1 MAARVAR
8 PFGLRGLRA
17 VALPL
22 THFRRLDG
30 ARRAALAGAIAIGV
44 GALSGIPDFGWIEG
58 AQLLLAVCIVR
69 LLARRL
75 EESTFPLPFHDHT
88 LLAAGGI
95 WAAAVT
101 LANAFDGA
109 DLGTELIIL
118 GGCVLVFFAGLRVR
132 TYGEHY
138 WFE

>member
-1 MAARVAR
+1 MRSI
-8 PFGLRGLRA
+8 
-17 VALPL
+17 ALPL

-30 ARRAALAGAIAIGV
+30 ARRTALAGALTIGV
-44 GALSGIPDFGWIEG
+44 AALSGIPDFGWIEG
-58 AQLLLAVCIVR
+58 SQLLLAVCIVR

-75 EESTFPLPFHDHT
+75 EATTFPLPFHDHT
-88 LLAAGGI
+88 LMAAGGF
-95 WAAAVT
+95 WAALVT
-101 LANAFDGA
+101 LVNAFDGA
-109 DLGTELIIL
+109 DPATELIIL

>member
-1 MAARVAR
+1 MTPRVAR
-8 PFGLRGLRA
+8 PFGRRGVRA
-17 VALPL
+17 VTLPL

-30 ARRAALAGAIAIGV
+30 ARRAALAGAIAIAA

-58 AQLLLAVCIVR
+58 AQLLMAVCILR
-69 LLARRL
+69 LLARPL
-75 EESTFPLPFHDHT
+75 EKSTFPLPFHDHT
-88 LLAAGGI
+88 LLVVSGVWTAI
-95 WAAAVT
+95 VT

-109 DLGTELIIL
+109 DTGTGLIVF
-118 GGCVLVFFAGLRVR
+118 GGCVLVSFAGLRVR